1 MTLSKGQK
9 LQITDCFV
17 RASFENATQKGG
29 SWLKLMLQDPS
40 NPDGDSVEAKCF
52 EPEVISTLLGQAGV
66 STYAELKGK
75 KVSFN
80 GEWDVY
86 NEKGSW
92 KIKSAIKQNPIMAT
106 PDTQGELT
114 EAEPD
119 PQEGAQLKAQP
130 KALSKA
136 EWEEKREFEITYGQ
150 VYNNAVLTNCYA
162 SGKLANAEERAK
174 HFDPTIFASGAEA
187 YIPDL
192 FEVFIK
198 SKELMREVYD
208 QVKEEA
214 RQAEEEDNQADT
226 AWS

>member
-114 EAEPD
+114 EAEPV
-119 PQEGAQLKAQP
+119 PQEVVQPKAQP
-130 KALSKA
+130 KP
-136 EWEEKREFEITYGQ
+136 EWVEDRTFDITYGQ
-150 VYNNAVLTNCYA
+150 VFNNAVLTNCYA
-162 SGKLANAEERAK
+162 SGKLVNAEERAK
-174 HFDPTIFASGAEA
+174 HFDPTIFANGAEA

-198 SKELMREVYD
+198 SKELMRQVYE

>member
-114 EAEPD
+114 EAEPV
-119 PQEGAQLKAQP
+119 PQEVVQPKAQP
-130 KALSKA
+130 KA
-136 EWEEKREFEITYGQ
+136 EWGEDRTFDITYGQ
-150 VYNNAVLTNCYA
+150 VFNNAVLTNCYA

>member
-106 PDTQGELT
+106 PDSQGELT
-114 EAEPD
+114 EAEPV
-119 PQEGAQLKAQP
+119 PQEVVQPKAQP
-130 KALSKA
+130 KP
-136 EWEEKREFEITYGQ
+136 EWVEDRTFDITYGQ
-150 VYNNAVLTNCYA
+150 VYNNAVTATCYSA
-162 SGKLANAEERAK
+162 GKLATTEERAK
-174 HFDPTIFASGAEA
+174 HFDPTLFSQEVEK
-187 YIPDL
+187 YIPEL
-192 FEVFIK
+192 FQTFIN
-198 SKELMREVYD
+198 SKKLMRQAYD
-208 QVKEEA
+208 QALEEA
-214 RQAEEEDNQADT
+214 EQGEEEDNQADT

>member
-80 GEWDVY
+80 GEWDIY

-106 PDTQGELT
+106 PDSQGELT

-174 HFDPTIFASGAEA
+174 HFDPTLFSQEVEK
-187 YIPDL
+187 YIPEL
-192 FEVFIK
+192 FQTFIN
-198 SKELMREVYD
+198 SKELMRQVYE

-214 RQAEEEDNQADT
+214 RQAEEGDKEDLQWA
-226 AWS
+226 

>member
-17 RASFENATQKGG
+17 RASFENATQKGVP
-29 SWLKLMLQDPS
+29 WLKLMLQDPS

-114 EAEPD
+114 EAELD

-150 VYNNAVLTNCYA
+150 VFNNAVLTNCYA
-162 SGKLANAEERAK
+162 SGKLVIAEERAK
-174 HFDPTIFASGAEA
+174 HFDPTIFANGAEA

-198 SKELMREVYD
+198 SKELMRQVYE

-214 RQAEEEDNQADT
+214 RQAEEGDKEDLQWA
-226 AWS
+226 

>member
-17 RASFENATQKGG
+17 RASFENATQKGVP
-29 SWLKLMLQDPS
+29 WLKLMLQDPS

-150 VYNNAVLTNCYA
+150 VFNNAVLTNCYA

-174 HFDPTIFASGAEA
+174 HFDPTIFANGAEV

-198 SKELMREVYD
+198 SKELMRQVYE

-214 RQAEEEDNQADT
+214 RQAEEGDKEDLQWA
-226 AWS
+226 

>member
-17 RASFENATQKGG
+17 RASFENATQKGVP
-29 SWLKLMLQDPS
+29 WLKLMLQDPS

-80 GEWDVY
+80 GEWDIY

-114 EAEPD
+114 EAELD

-150 VYNNAVLTNCYA
+150 VFNNAVLTNCYA
-162 SGKLANAEERAK
+162 SGKLVIAEERAK
-174 HFDPTIFASGAEA
+174 HFDPTIFASGAEV
-187 YIPDL
+187 YIPNL
-192 FEVFIK
+192 FEVFIN
-198 SKELMREVYD
+198 SKELMRQVYE

-214 RQAEEEDNQADT
+214 RQAEEGDKEDLQWA
-226 AWS
+226 